1 MQIAEWLEKLGLGQY
16 AERFAQNG
24 IDVGVLPEL
33 MDEDFEKLGVL
44 LGHRRKM
51 LRAIADLDPAALI
64 ASPTPPQDAERR
76 HLTVMFCDLVGSTA
90 LSARLD
96 PEDMWEVIRAYR
108 AACASVIAAYDGR
121 IARFVGDGIL
131 VYFGYPRAH
140 EDDAERAV
148 RAALDTIS
156 AIGQLKTG
164 ADERVELR
172 IAIATG
178 LVVVGDLISGD
189 ASEEQATVGDTPNLA
204 ARLQSLAEP
213 GAVVVASSTRR
224 LLGDLFTFRNL
235 GRREVKGIAEPI
247 AVWAV
252 EGAIASESRFEA
264 VRAVRSIGFVGR
276 RDEIE
281 FTLSRQRLAWQGQG
295 QMVLISGEAGIGK
308 SRIVATL
315 SESPSL
321 GAHRRVRYQCSPYHT
336 NSVLHPFVA
345 QLERAAGIRS
355 HDTPGQKLDKL
366 EAMLSLGTQQVA
378 QATPLI
384 AALLSIPTG
393 DHCPPLALSPAQQR
407 RQTFAALLDQLEGLA
422 REQPLLIICEDMHWA
437 DATT

>member
-1 MQIAEWLEKLGLGQY
+1 MQIAEWLDTLGLGQY

-24 IDVGVLPEL
+24 IDMGVLPEL
-33 MDEDFEKLGVL
+33 MDQDFEKLGVL

-64 ASPTPPQDAERR
+64 ASRAPPHDAERR

-108 AACASVIAAYDGR
+108 AACASVVAAYDGR

-148 RAALDTIS
+148 RAGLDAIS
-156 AIGQLKTG
+156 AIAQLKTG
-164 ADERVELR
+164 SDERVELR

-189 ASEEQATVGDTPNLA
+189 ASEEHATVGDTPNLA

-252 EGAIASESRFEA
+252 EGAPASESRFEA
-264 VRAVRSIGFVGR
+264 VRAARSIGFVGR
-276 RDEIE
+276 KEEIE
-281 FTLSRQRLAWQGQG
+281 FALSRQLLAWQGHG
-295 QMVLISGEAGIGK
+295 QMVLISAK
-308 SRIVATL
+308 PASASRASSQRCAKAPRWERTGGCDISVRPTTPTVHFIPL
-315 SESPSL
+315 S
-321 GAHRRVRYQCSPYHT
+321 
-336 NSVLHPFVA
+336 
-345 QLERAAGIRS
+345 RS
-355 HDTPGQKLDKL
+355 SSAPPASARDTPGQKL
-366 EAMLSLGTQQVA
+366 EARGHAGPWNAAGRPGDTAHCGSPFDSNRR
-378 QATPLI
+378 PL
-384 AALLSIPTG
+384 
-393 DHCPPLALSPAQQR
+393 
-407 RQTFAALLDQLEGLA
+407 FAAWFEPLRSSGDRHLL
-422 REQPLLIICEDMHWA
+422 RFSIS
-437 DATT
+437 

>member
-16 AERFAQNG
+16 AERFVQNG
-24 IDVGVLPEL
+24 VDMGVLPEL
-33 MDEDFEKLGVL
+33 MDEDFDKLGVL

-64 ASPTPPQDAERR
+64 ASPAPPHDAERR

-108 AACASVIAAYDGR
+108 AACARVISAYDGS

-148 RAALDTIS
+148 RAGLDAIS
-156 AIGQLKTG
+156 AMRQLKTSG
-164 ADERVELR
+164 DERVELR

-189 ASEEQATVGDTPNLA
+189 ASEESATVGDTPNLA

-235 GRREVKGIAEPI
+235 GRREVKGISEPI

-252 EGAIASESRFEA
+252 EGAPASESRFEA
-264 VRAVRSIGFVGR
+264 VHAARSIGFVGR
-276 RDEIE
+276 KEEIE
-281 FTLSRQRLAWQGQG
+281 LTLSRQRLAWQGQG

-308 SRIVATL
+308 SRMVAML
-315 SESPSL
+315 SESPVLGGAPPRAISVLAVPHQQCASSL
-321 GAHRRVRYQCSPYHT
+321 CRATRARCRHLLARHARAKARQARGDAGAWNAAGCPGDGAHCGTAFDPNRRPLSAARSEPGAAAATDLC
-336 NSVLHPFVA
+336 HPS
-345 QLERAAGIRS
+345 RS
-355 HDTPGQKLDKL
+355 
-366 EAMLSLGTQQVA
+366 A
-378 QATPLI
+378 
-384 AALLSIPTG
+384 
-393 DHCPPLALSPAQQR
+393 
-407 RQTFAALLDQLEGLA
+407 
-422 REQPLLIICEDMHWA
+422 
-437 DATT
+437 